1 MSIFDKIKN
10 ALFHRHA
17 QAAAAPAAAPAA
29 PVQTAEASAV
39 NQAAP
44 SSIPAPAAAAPAG
57 AAASPATAPAA
68 AAPTA
73 PVTTATASTPASA
86 PVDVASIMDAAV
98 KDSGQKLNWRT
109 SIVDTMKALGL
120 DSDLAARKEL
130 AHELNYTGDTADS
143 ATMNIWLQKALMKKL
158 SENGGKVPAELM
170 D

>member
-17 QAAAAPAAAPAA
+17 QAATAPAATQVA
-29 PVQTAEASAV
+29 PVQTASTSAV
-39 NQAAP
+39 NPATP
-44 SSIPAPAAAAPAG
+44 SSVPAPAAPAAAAPA
-57 AAASPATAPAA
+57 A
-68 AAPTA
+68 AAPVAGTSA
-73 PVTTATASTPASA
+73 PASI
-86 PVDVASIMDAAV
+86 DVASIMDAAV
-98 KDSGQKLNWRT
+98 KESGQKLNWRT

-130 AHELNYTGDTADS
+130 AHELNYTGNTGDS

-158 SENGGKVPAELM
+158 AENGGKVPAELM

>member
-10 ALFHRHA
+10 ALFHRQA
-17 QAAAAPAAAPAA
+17 QAATAPAAAPAV
-29 PVQTAEASAV
+29 PVQTAETSAV

-57 AAASPATAPAA
+57 AAASPATAHA

-73 PVTTATASTPASA
+73 PVTTTTASTPASA